1 MKSCLLRPSSER
13 FLSDRVAGGINQRGG
28 SFSARQCQPAAMSSA
43 NASEQC
49 SSATIRNQLSPID
62 RKRKRQDPHETPASK
77 LTLLAVPS
85 ESLLV
90 GPESLF
96 EEEQTAMMMQW
107 AESKKKH
114 QREIRRLRQIRYR
127 KKKEDYTN
135 QISEA
140 NQQLR
145 EQIKMLEER
154 RRIIVTTA
162 PSKNCLAVL
171 STVRIRQ

>member
-1 MKSCLLRPSSER
+1 MKSCLLRPSTER
-13 FLSDRVAGGINQRGG
+13 FLSDRVAGGIKQR
-28 SFSARQCQPAAMSSA
+28 A
-43 NASEQC
+43 NLC
-49 SSATIRNQLSPID
+49 LSD
-62 RKRKRQDPHETPASK
+62 R
-77 LTLLAVPS
+77 
-85 ESLLV
+85 
-90 GPESLF
+90 SLF
-96 EEEQTAMMMQW
+96 SKW
-107 AESKKKH
+107 AESEKKH

-135 QISEA
+135 QISEE